1 MKMKHAQSKG
11 SFNIKYPQ
19 YTVLGK
25 MLSRRPSIEERT
37 TMAICIFDKKSPILL
52 NFKRKVFQSQLQ
64 LST

>member
-37 TMAICIFDKKSPILL
+37 TMAICIIDKKKSNTSKL
-52 NFKRKVFQSQLQ
+52 
-64 LST
+64 